1 MPIIV
6 MEPVKGGTL
15 ANVPAA
21 VQGLFKSSN
30 PEMSVPSWAI
40 RFVAGL
46 PGVMMVLSGMSNME
60 QLLDN
65 TSYMQEFEPLTME
78 EEKLVHHAADL
89 IRSEIAIPC
98 TGCAYCVDGCPQN
111 IAIPQ
116 YFALYNTAC
125 VSEDGATKDAYAKL
139 TEKFGRAG
147 ECIGCTQ
154 CEGVCPQQLPI
165 VEHLKAVAERFEG

>member
-1 MPIIV
+1 

-15 ANVPAA
+15 AQRVPAEVESA
-21 VQGLFKSSN
+21 FKAYHPN
-30 PEMSVPSWAI
+30 MSVPSWAI
-40 RFVAGL
+40 RFAASASPVG
-46 PGVMMVLSGMSNME
+46 MVLSGMSNME

-147 ECIGCTQ
+147 ECIGCAQ